1 MESGR
6 GGMGIRKHRTSGH
19 SRPNPVNLKQVARW
33 LNARSD
39 ARSAL
44 RERRRHD
51 GMTGDVTGL
60 FAPEPEPRRKI
71 KRGRKQSRKTKQG
84 DRQCV
89 IHRNGP
95 RGGRS

>member
-39 ARSAL
+39 TRAAL
-44 RERRRHD
+44 REQRRHD
-51 GMTGDVTGL
+51 GMAGDIGAVFAQATGAG
-60 FAPEPEPRRKI
+60 RRM
-71 KRGRKQSRKTKQG
+71 KRRRKQSRKGK
-84 DRQCV
+84 
-89 IHRNGP
+89 
-95 RGGRS
+95 